1 MTLHPTP
8 PDTPPPDQLTQ
19 TSPHD
24 LITNAEL
31 ESIHLSE
38 FCDPINAEGVILHQS
53 TIESTALLAS
63 TLPNSRFTDCTFTRA
78 DLSGSTWIDTRII
91 RASFNNCKLTGFD
104 ASSATLQDLDFK
116 ECKAPDMLWRETT
129 LTRVRFDQSQ
139 LQSLDLTGATI
150 ESLTIHNCDARN
162 LRLLN
167 TRIHHLDLRG
177 SLIDGLL
184 IDPSSMHPK
193 SLQSITIDP
202 TQAPAFA
209 QACGVRVEH
218 IETD

>member
-1 MTLHPTP
+1 MPNHPTP
-8 PDTPPPDQLTQ
+8 PDTPPTDQLSAIPPT
-19 TSPHD
+19 D
-24 LITNAEL
+24 LTNHADL
-31 ESIHLSE
+31 DSIHIAQL
-38 FCDPINAEGVILHQS
+38 DTPIRAESVSLYQS
-53 TIESTALLAS
+53 QIESTALLAS
-63 TLPNSRFTDCTFTRA
+63 TLPNARFTDCTFTRA
-78 DLSGSTWIDTRII
+78 DLSGATWTDTRII

-150 ESLTIHNCDARN
+150 ESLTIHNSDARN

-184 IDPSSMHPK
+184 IDPNSMHPK